1 MHRAKLENMSLPD
14 HLGKRHEMIVV
25 LTEAQRDLIARCRNE
40 GISKQQV
47 VTDHIDLITENDLK
61 TPEGYGEGNRKR
73 VKMRLGEKVWEKVQ
87 KFRDSTGT
95 TDKTGKKVNM
105 ATHAQVI
112 EACAN
117 KALGV

>member
-1 MHRAKLENMSLPD
+1 
-14 HLGKRHEMIVV
+14 MIVV
-25 LTEAQRDLIARCRNE
+25 LTEAQRDLLAKCRAR

-47 VTDHIDLITENDLK
+47 VSNHIDLISETDLK
-61 TPEGYGEGNRKR
+61 EPEGYGEGNRKR

-87 KFRDSTGT
+87 AFRDSTGT
-95 TDKTGKKVNM
+95 TDESGKKVGG

-117 KALGV
+117 KALGM